1 VTKEAGFPTVWREG
15 RKEPD
20 GTHSGSKGWSWS
32 GVSSRPSSLSLF
44 KDDNLVDGAN
54 G

>member
-20 GTHSGSKGWSWS
+20 GTHSGSRDGL
-32 GVSSRPSSLSLF
+32 GRVYQVGPLLLVSLKTTIL
-44 KDDNLVDGAN
+44 
-54 G
+54 